1 MKINKYHENEQI
13 PSSGTHLV
21 DEDYGR
27 VKNSGSQKW
36 EGDLRYMVIVLK
48 KKKKNNQH
56 TLKSWNY
63 WWKDPGP
70 RPRPWLFFLSF
81 SALANYEFVSLE
93 TNDSSS

>member
-48 KKKKNNQH
+48 KKKKEQSTH
-56 TLKSWNY
+56 LEVMELLME
-63 WWKDPGP
+63 
-70 RPRPWLFFLSF
+70 RPRSATQAMALLPFL
-81 SALANYEFVSLE
+81 LC
-93 TNDSSS
+93 TG